1 MSQPDGN
8 QVSDAQ
14 KKQGDDF
21 YAARYAP
28 ERQSLQDALFREVY
42 DDYCGQSSWT
52 STANYDRFTRWLDLT
67 PYSRVLDTA
76 CGGGGPTLRLA
87 RFAGCSVVGTDIN
100 ADAIA
105 RATARAHEQGLSDRV
120 QFERQDASQPLPFL
134 DNAFDAVLCIDALV
148 HLSDRARIFAEWTRV
163 LKPGGRLLFTSA
175 VLTGPISNAELAAR
189 SLSVLVLLVPPGY
202 DERLLGMVGLVLLRR
217 EDTTA
222 SLAEIARR
230 HCAARAAHATA
241 LRTLEGEAA
250 FAAQNKYRAVAER
263 LASARR
269 LSQIAFLAQKPP

>member
-1 MSQPDGN
+1 MSQPDATPL
-8 QVSDAQ
+8 SDAQ
-14 KKQGDDF
+14 QKQPDEF

-28 ERQSLQDALFREVY
+28 DRQSLQDTLFREVY

-52 STANYDRFTRWLDLT
+52 STANYDRFNRWLDVT
-67 PYSRVLDTA
+67 PDAGVLDTA

-87 RFAGCSVVGTDIN
+87 RFAGCSVIGIDIN

-105 RATARAHEQGLSDRV
+105 KATVLAHAQGLSDRV
-120 QFERQDASQPLPFL
+120 RFERQDASQPLPFP
-134 DNAFDAVLCIDALV
+134 DSAFDAVVCVDALV
-148 HLSDRARIFAEWTRV
+148 HLTDRARIFAEWTRV

-175 VLTGPISNAELAAR
+175 VLTGPVSNAELAAR
-189 SLSVLVLLVPPGY
+189 SPSVMFVLVPPEY
-202 DERLLGMVGLVLLRR
+202 DERLLREARLELLRR

-241 LRTLEGEAA
+241 LRALEDETV
-250 FAAQNKYRAVAER
+250 FEELNRYRAVAER
-263 LASARR
+263 LASERR
-269 LSQIAFLAQKPP
+269 LSQFAFLAQKPS